1 MAAQH
6 LDVGIDGAVLAVIV
20 IVPDLLQDLFAAQCN
35 ALVADQKNQQ
45 VKLLRGQRRLLP
57 GHLYAVAGRVDGQ
70 IAEGI
75 APGGLGGLGH
85 RAGQHGLDTGD
96 QLPRGERLDDIVIGT
111 ALQPGQLVVFLTAGG
126 QHDHGGHDLAGAHLP
141 QAGHAVHKRHHN
153 VQNYQINAA
162 LAQHAQRGGA
172 VAGLLT
178 GKARVLQMLADEVPD
193 ARLIIHDQNFSHRN
207 ALLICYVYNST
218 IQCKS
223 GRIVKKNKIFI
234 KMFAYMRLLPYTFTE
249 VHPFCKT
256 CCNLPL
262 YAVQ

>member
-20 IVPDLLQDLFAAQCN
+20 IVPDLLQDLFAAQRN

-45 VKLLRGQRRLLP
+45 IKLLRGQRRLLP

-96 QLPRGERLDDIVIGT
+96 QLPRGERLDDIVIGA

-207 ALLICYVYNST
+207 ALLIRLYYHNTMQEWKNCE
-218 IQCKS
+218 
-223 GRIVKKNKIFI
+223 KK
-234 KMFAYMRLLPYTFTE
+234 
-249 VHPFCKT
+249 
-256 CCNLPL
+256 
-262 YAVQ
+262 